1 MNSKRTYVYNAVLR
15 ENDVCPQ
22 GELLTDKE
30 LERMKQH
37 NPRRDWPETKKAK
50 VYADSCYICFGVRF
64 GTVKQYIN
72 NMKKTVYL
80 YVERDDSEYD
90 CKAIGFAS
98 YTEANDYR
106 QECQRSWM
114 GRCDYVYLWTGSKRI
129 NLTRMPKDERNKLL
143 KQFNIPE

>member
-1 MNSKRTYVYNAVLR
+1 MSSKRIYNMVLKAT
-15 ENDVCPQ
+15 DVCPE

-30 LERMKQH
+30 LERMKL
-37 NPRRDWPETKKAK
+37 NNVKRDWPETSKVK
-50 VYADSCYICFGVRF
+50 VYGED
-64 GTVKQYIN
+64 
-72 NMKKTVYL
+72 VYL

-90 CKAIGFAS
+90 YKAGFAS

-114 GRCDYVYLWTGSKRI
+114 GHCDYVYLWTGSERI